1 MTPNN
6 RILAGLAFAVVGL
19 TAIAV
24 SPAARAQMNADGVEV
39 ITNGP
44 QTDPGDAQGSQSG
57 QLNVR
62 DSQRYEAVVR
72 SNSTFR
78 AVRERKECG
87 PIGDPRMHAECVA
100 SFGR

>member
-1 MTPNN
+1 MKSNS

-19 TAIAV
+19 TAIALT
-24 SPAARAQMNADGVEV
+24 PAARAQMNADGVEV

-44 QTDPGDAQGSQSG
+44 QTDPGDARSAQSG
-57 QLNVR
+57 QQNVR
-62 DSQRYEAVVR
+62 DSQRYDAVVR
-72 SNSTFR
+72 SNPTFR

-87 PIGDPRMHAECVA
+87 PIGDPQMHAECVA